1 MKFKDEGFS
10 EAEKRAFL
18 MKNYTREYTQH
29 EFEYGQL
36 DDGPIILSTTT
47 HYFRNLFYYKYVPG
61 LYSYKHKVTRVFK
74 LKYIDGPRKG
84 QKEHYVDIDQHFYNC
99 QMHKNGSMT
108 FYPVDKNGYPL
119 Q

>member
-18 MKNYTREYTQH
+18 MKNYTRRYRKH

-36 DDGPIILSTTT
+36 ADGDIILRTTT
-47 HYFRNLFYYKYVPG
+47 YYFRKLFYYKYAPG
-61 LYSYKHKVTRVFK
+61 FYSYRRKVTRVFK

-84 QKEHYVDIDQHFYNC
+84 QEEQYVDIDRHFYNC
-99 QMHKNGSMT
+99 QVHKNSSMT
-108 FYPVDKNGYPL
+108 FYPVDEKGNDL

>member
-18 MKNYTREYTQH
+18 MKNYTRRYRKH

-36 DDGPIILSTTT
+36 DDGDIILRTTT
-47 HYFRNLFYYKYVPG
+47 YYFCKLFYSKYIPG
-61 LYSYKHKVTRVFK
+61 FYSYRRKVTRVFK

-84 QKEHYVDIDQHFYNC
+84 QEEQYVDIDRHFYNC
-99 QMHKNGSMT
+99 QVHKNGSMT
-108 FYPVDKNGYPL
+108 FYPVDEKGNDL